1 MDFKEYLV
9 ENSEKDMI
17 SKIYHN
23 DMEDLQCISETK
35 EYLIISKKIKKL
47 EKELLKNFTKD
58 KVKKYIEYTNERNSI
73 EAEDQ
78 FKLGFKTAI
87 KIILQALK

>member
-1 MDFKEYLV
+1 
-9 ENSEKDMI
+9 MI

>member
-23 DMEDLQCISETK
+23 DMEDLQCISESK

-47 EKELLKNFTKD
+47 ERELLKNFTKD
-58 KVKKYIEYTNERNSI
+58 KYIEYTNERNSI

>member
-9 ENSEKDMI
+9 ENSGKDII

-23 DMEDLQCISETK
+23 DMEELQYISESK
-35 EYLIISKKIKKL
+35 EYWIISKKIRKI
-47 EKELLKNFTKD
+47 EKELSKNFTKD

-73 EAEDQ
+73 EAENQ
-78 FKLGFKTAI
+78 FKLGFKTAV

>member
-1 MDFKEYLV
+1 
-9 ENSEKDMI
+9 
-17 SKIYHN
+17 
-23 DMEDLQCISETK
+23 MEDLQCISESK

-47 EKELLKNFTKD
+47 ERELLKNFTKD

>member
-1 MDFKEYLV
+1 
-9 ENSEKDMI
+9 MI
-17 SKIYHN
+17 CKIYHN